1 VPSPRAR
8 AAEPEREA
16 AAQRL
21 RPYLPRLLISWLN
34 EQPGTIVRELEGSV
48 VFVDI
53 SGFTKMSERL
63 ARNGKVGAEEVTD
76 VLGGVFARL
85 LVVAYE
91 NGGSLVKFGGDA
103 LLLFFAEEDH
113 AMRAAR
119 AAYGMRAE
127 LRSIGRIQTSAGLVT
142 LRMSVGVN
150 SGTYHLFLAG
160 SSHRELMMVGPATS
174 DTVLM
179 ENTASAGEILVS
191 LPTALALPR
200 FALGVQEGEGLR
212 LRRHPGSGVSVP
224 AEPVYRGD
232 EAELA
237 TCIPVAVRA
246 YLREGR
252 PDPEHRQVTVAFIHF
267 EGTDEMLIHHEG
279 ELTAFALDQ
288 LVSTVQEVADRHGV
302 TFLGTDVDRD
312 GGKIILVS
320 GAPVARGDDE
330 ERMLLTLRAIADA
343 DLSIAIRIGVN
354 CGPVFV
360 GDVGP
365 SYRRTY
371 TVMGD
376 AVNLAARLMARA
388 EPGEILATQ
397 PVLAASGVRFETEAL
412 EPFLVKGKKHPVQ
425 ASRVGKILGSSRSD
439 DLVDLALVGRER
451 ELDVLRSA
459 LKEAAAGRGCL
470 VEIAGDAGIGKS
482 RLLQEVRTLA
492 PEVTSFDVAC
502 EPYEASTPYFPF
514 SSLLR
519 GLLGLPADLENEAS
533 ARALHELVRTACPE
547 LLPWVPLLGVPLG
560 LDIPET
566 PEVAALE
573 DRYRRERLEGAIG
586 DLLVE
591 VAVGPVIAVIED
603 AQWMDEASAD
613 LVDAVAARMDEL
625 PMLLLLARRD
635 PEAKGEEDPEHHR
648 MRLALEPLTRDE
660 SVALVYIGSED
671 APPTPQ
677 AVDLLVRRSGGNP
690 RYLKAM
696 LHALVESGGSVDE
709 LPGSVEALVMA
720 QIDRLP
726 PRERTRLR
734 HLSVLGMS
742 FSEELAGRLLLE
754 EGLESGAA
762 ATRPLQGLLEQDGRG
777 GLRFRND
784 LVRDVAYDS
793 LPFRRRR
800 ELHARVGDAIAASSG
815 EADAQAAILS
825 FHFLHAQRFE
835 EAWRFSREAGEW
847 AASIYANVEA
857 REFYLRALEAA
868 KRLPTADPGA
878 VSSVFESVGDVEMR
892 LGEYP
897 AAEASFRS
905 GRRLVGEELVP
916 EARFLFKEALVP
928 DVQGRYAQ
936 ALRTLS
942 RGLRLL
948 EGAEDEPAGRQRS
961 QFLVQYG
968 GIRYSQGKFEDAV
981 RWCQRA
987 IAEAEA
993 SGDRDALAHA
1003 YYVLDVAYVAMGR
1016 VNDAVHSP
1024 RALEIYEELG
1034 DLGKQANVLGNM
1046 AGLAFWRGDWDLS
1059 RSLWERVREVCLK
1072 SGALVDAAYGTVGIG
1087 EILVFQGHL
1096 DEAEAA
1102 LRDGLRVLRASSVRT
1117 IEAFIAGLLGVLQSR
1132 RGRFDEAKA
1141 HFDSARTEYQ
1151 DIGESDHVAEIDGL
1165 IADSLVLE
1173 GSYAEAAA
1181 LARRLLDRGSS
1192 GPQVPM
1198 LHRVVA
1204 LATLRSEGAVS
1215 DEAMASLDQ
1224 SLREGRQ
1231 RGADQEVALT
1241 LDAMMGC
1248 LASDDPRIEEVRAE
1262 RDELFR
1268 GLGILA
1274 EVWGVAGSA

>member
-1 VPSPRAR
+1 MPSPHAR
-8 AAEPEREA
+8 AAEPERDVD

-48 VFVDI
+48 AFVDI
-53 SGFTKMSERL
+53 AGFTKMSERL

-113 AMRAAR
+113 AMRAVR

-160 SSHRELMMVGPATS
+160 SSHRELMMVGPAIS

-200 FALGVQEGEGLR
+200 SALGAQKGEGLL

-246 YLREGR
+246 HLREGP

-288 LVSTVQEVADRHGV
+288 LVSTVQEAADRHGV

-312 GGKIILVS
+312 GGKIILVA
-320 GAPVARGDDE
+320 GAPDARGDDE
-330 ERMLLTLRAIADA
+330 ERMLLTLRAVADA
-343 DLSIAIRIGVN
+343 DPSIAIRIGVN

-371 TVMGD
+371 TIMGD
-376 AVNLAARLMARA
+376 AVNLAARIMARA

-412 EPFLVKGKKHPVQ
+412 EPFLVKGKKHPVF
-425 ASRVGKILGSSRSD
+425 ASRVGKILGSNRSD
-439 DLVDLALVGRER
+439 DLVELALVGRER
-451 ELDVLRSA
+451 ELDMLRSA
-459 LKEAAAGRGCL
+459 LKEAAGGRGSL
-470 VEIAGDAGIGKS
+470 VEITGDAGIGKS

-492 PEVTSFDVAC
+492 PEIPSFDVAC
-502 EPYEASTPYFPF
+502 EPYEASTPYFPL

-519 GLLGLPADLENEAS
+519 GLLGLPADLDDEAS
-533 ARALHELVRTACPE
+533 AAALQELVRATCPE
-547 LLPWVPLLGVPLG
+547 LMPWVPLFGVPLA
-560 LDIPET
+560 LDIPDT

-573 DRYRRERLEGAIG
+573 DQYRRERLEGAIG

-591 VAVGPVIAVIED
+591 SAAGPAIAVIED
-603 AQWMDEASAD
+603 AHWMDEASAD
-613 LVDAVAARMDEL
+613 LVEAVSARMDEL
-625 PMLLLLARRD
+625 PLLLLLARRD
-635 PEAKGEEDPEHHR
+635 PDAESDEDPERHR
-648 MRLALEPLTRDE
+648 SRLALEPLSRDE

-671 APPTPQ
+671 APLTPQ
-677 AVDLLVRRSGGNP
+677 TVDLLARRSGGNP

-742 FSEELAGRLLLE
+742 FSEELAVRLLEE

-762 ATRPLQGLLEQDGRG
+762 ATRPLQGLLEQDGHG
-777 GLRFRND
+777 GLRFPND
-784 LVRDVAYDS
+784 LVRDVAYGS

-800 ELHARVGDAIAASSG
+800 DLHARVGDAIAASSG

-825 FHFLHAQRFE
+825 FHFLYAQRFE
-835 EAWRFSREAGEW
+835 DAWRFSREAAER
-847 AASIYANVEA
+847 AAAIYANVEGS
-857 REFYLRALEAA
+857 EFYRRALEAA
-868 KRLPTADPGA
+868 RRLPDTDPRT
-878 VSSVFESVGDVEMR
+878 VSEVHEALGDVQIR
-892 LGEYP
+892 LGEYDR
-897 AAEASFRS
+897 AASSFASA
-905 GRRLVGEELVP
+905 RRLSGDDRLAQ
-916 EARFLFKEALVP
+916 ARLLSKEAQAP
-928 DVQGRYAQ
+928 DWQGRYAQ

-942 RGLRLL
+942 RGIGLLRD
-948 EGAEDEPAGRQRS
+948 GADEETVRLRAQ
-961 QFLVQYG
+961 LTVQYG
-968 GIRYSQGKFEDAV
+968 GIRYVQGRFRDAIE
-981 RWCQRA
+981 WCQRA
-987 IAEAEA
+987 IEEAEA
-993 SGDRDALAHA
+993 SGERDALAHA
-1003 YYVLDVAYVAMGR
+1003 YYVLDLAYVAVGR
-1016 VNDAVHSP
+1016 VGDAVWSP
-1024 RALEIYEELG
+1024 KALAIYEELG
-1034 DLGKQANVLGNM
+1034 DLGKQAIVLGNM
-1046 AGLAFWRGDWDLS
+1046 AALAFWRGSWEESLALWARGRDACLS
-1059 RSLWERVREVCLK
+1059 T
-1072 SGALVDAAYGTVGIG
+1072 GAQVEAAYGTVGIG
-1087 EILVFQGHL
+1087 EILVYQGHL
-1096 DEAEAA
+1096 DEAERS
-1102 LRDGLRVLRASSVRT
+1102 LREALRVLRASSVRT
-1117 IEAFIAGLLGVLQSR
+1117 IVAFVNGLLGVVEAR
-1132 RGRFDEAKA
+1132 RGRYETSRFLLDA
-1141 HFDSARTEYQ
+1141 AREEYRA
-1151 DIGESDHVAEIDGL
+1151 IGEADHVAEIDGL
-1165 IADSLVLE
+1165 LSECLALE
-1173 GSYAEAAA
+1173 GRSAEAMA
-1181 LARRLLDRGSS
+1181 LARRLLDEGPG

-1198 LHRVVA
+1198 LHRVVGVA
-1204 LATLRSEGAVS
+1204 ACGQGDVPTAKGAFVQ
-1215 DEAMASLDQ
+1215 SLDAAR
-1224 SLREGRQ
+1224 SRQ
-1231 RGADQEVALT
+1231 AQHEVALT
-1241 LDAMMGC
+1241 LDVMAGC
-1248 LASDDPRIEEVRAE
+1248 LGRDEPGSEDGRRE
-1262 RDELFR
+1262 RDALFAR
-1268 GLGILA
+1268 LA
-1274 EVWGVAGSA
+1274 ITDAGRVRPPGA